1 MELDLGRMADYRP
14 RAVERDSGRAAAVL
28 VPVIGRADGDHLLF
42 TERSPDLETH
52 PGEMAFPGG
61 GYEPEDADLAGT
73 ALREANEEVG
83 IRPEEAEIVGR
94 LDDVPGPY
102 GHVVRPFVARVPDR
116 AYEPDRREVVEV
128 VVLSAADLADPSV
141 YSVEER
147 RNPEGETV
155 GLPFFRV
162 DGDVVWGLT
171 GFILARFLSVVSP
184 WKPPGG
190 FPQHPLLDEGE
201 QSRRE

>member
-1 MELDLGRMADYRP
+1 MELHLGRMADYRP
-14 RAVERDSGRAAAVL
+14 REVERDSGRAAAVL
-28 VPVIGRADGDHLLF
+28 VPVITRADGDHLLF
-42 TERSPDLETH
+42 TERSPDLEAH

-61 GYEPEDADLAGT
+61 GYETEDADLAGT

-83 IRPEEAEIVGR
+83 IRPEEAEIVGQ

-116 AYEPDRREVVEV
+116 EYEPDLREVVEV
-128 VVLSAADLADPSV
+128 VVLSAADLTDPEV

-147 RNPEGETV
+147 RNADDETV

-162 DGDVVWGLT
+162 EGEVVWGLT
-171 GFILARFLSVVSP
+171 GFVLARFLSIVSP
-184 WKPPGG
+184 WDPPGG
-190 FPQHPLLDEGE
+190 FPRHPLLDEEERLRGE
-201 QSRRE
+201 